1 MLYKKNTAK
10 TLSAELF
17 ETPTSEYRAA
27 PFWSWNNKLDKDQLL
42 RQIDALKQMGFGGF
56 HMHSRAGLATE
67 YLGDEFMDMVNACCE
82 KAESEQMLAWLYDED
97 RWPSGGA
104 GGKVTKDKRLRRK
117 RFVLLPHKVESAL
130 PKEEALEKGTIYFLA
145 AYDLT
150 IGADGFIDRYS
161 RIGIDDEAKGDKWY
175 AYCEVEWDSAWH
187 NGGSYLDTMDKESV
201 ARFIEVTHERY
212 KEVVGDRFNKS
223 VPAIFTDEPNV
234 MQDGDEAKI
243 PTPDYRWVIKC
254 GWSRYFEEEYLK
266 YYGEDILD
274 RIPELFW
281 KKADGSDSIVKYR
294 YFDFL
299 AHQFSENFSGQ
310 LGDWCRDN
318 GIALTGHLL
327 LEAEL
332 GGQAPTCGETMR
344 NYGRFVIPGID
355 MLCNWHE
362 FTTAKQTQSAVHQYG
377 REGMLSE
384 LYGVTNWDYDFRGHK
399 LQGDWQAAL
408 GVTVR
413 VPHLAWVSM
422 KGEAKR
428 DFPAAIGYQS
438 PWYKEY
444 PYIEDHFA
452 RLNTALT
459 RGTPIVKLG
468 VIHPIESYW
477 ISTGPNSQTAN
488 TIATLESNF
497 RNITNWLLE
506 EHLDFNFICESTLP
520 SLSSDTDAKAVG
532 KMQYDAIVVPACITL
547 RKTTVD
553 YLERFAKSG
562 GKVVFMGSC
571 PTHLDGVISDGCS
584 KLYGKSQAIDFDK
597 PSLVYA
603 LSDIRNIGITYN
615 DGRQAD
621 RFIYNYRQDND
632 CRWLFIAHSK
642 DPEAYCGVKDS
653 LHCDDLTITIEGTFV
668 PTEYETLTGKI
679 SPVAYEHKDG
689 KTVIK
694 YRFYTCS
701 SLLLRLAENADI
713 SEKTDKQ
720 YDVVCAFD
728 IRKAVNYTLSEPNV
742 LLLDRAEYTC
752 DDGEWECE
760 EEALRVSTKARETF
774 GMRPNSN
781 QPYVLS
787 AKPAEHTVHLRYTF
801 ESEIE
806 VTGAM
811 LAIED
816 ADVID
821 IRLNGAK
828 VDNNI
833 IGYFTDESISKIPLP
848 TINKGSNILEVD
860 VPFGERTNI
869 EWCYILGD
877 FGVKLMGANA
887 VITEKQDKIGFGD
900 IVPQGMPFY
909 GANVTYNIE
918 IDMPEDGAVSVQSE
932 VYRGSLVAVE
942 LDGKRVDRIVLPPYK
957 SVIENVQKG
966 KHTISLTLFGNR
978 HNSFGPLHLVN
989 SATQWIGPEAWRTS
1003 GWNWCYEYRT
1013 KPLGIIKSPIIE
1025 ILKTKE

>member
-1 MLYKKNTAK
+1 MLYKKNSDNK
-10 TLSAELF
+10 LSQELF
-17 ETPTSEYRAA
+17 ENPTCEYRGT
-27 PFWSWNNKLDKDQLL
+27 PFWSWNCKLDKEQLM
-42 RQIDALKQMGFGGF
+42 RQIDHLKQMGFGGF
-56 HMHSRAGLATE
+56 HMHSRIGLATE
-67 YLGDEFMDMVNACCE
+67 YLGDEFMDMVTACCD
-82 KAESEQMLAWLYDED
+82 KAESENMLAWLYDED

-145 AYDLT
+145 AYDMT
-150 IGADGFIDRYS
+150 VGADGFIERYR
-161 RIGIDDEAKGDKWY
+161 RIGIDDEANGDKWY
-175 AYCEVEWDSAWH
+175 AYCEVEWDSDWH
-187 NGGSYLDTMDKESV
+187 NGGSYLDTMDKEAV
-201 ARFIEVTHERY
+201 EKFIEVTHERY
-212 KEVVGDRFNKS
+212 KEVVGNRFNKS

-234 MQDGDEAKI
+234 MQDGNEAKI

-310 LGDWCRDN
+310 LGNWCDKN

-327 LEAEL
+327 RESGL
-332 GGQAPTCGETMR
+332 GEQAPTCGETMR
-344 NYGRFVIPGID
+344 SYGKFTIPGID

-377 REGMLSE
+377 KEGMLSE
-384 LYGVTNWDYDFRGHK
+384 LYGVTNWDHDFRGHK

-444 PYIEDHFA
+444 PYIENHFA

-459 RGTPIVKLG
+459 RGKPIVKLG

-497 RNITNWLLE
+497 RNITKWLLE
-506 EHLDFNFICESTLP
+506 EHLDFNFVCESTLP
-520 SLSSDTDAKAVG
+520 ELSSDTDSRAVG
-532 KMQYDAIVVPACITL
+532 QMQYDAIVVPACITL

-553 YLERFAKSG
+553 FLERFAKSG

-571 PTHLDGVISDGCS
+571 PSYLDGVISNGCEEI
-584 KLYGKSQAIDFDK
+584 YNASQTINFDRSALAQ
-597 PSLVYA
+597 SLSSV
-603 LSDIRNIGITYN
+603 RNISIAYQNG
-615 DGRQAD
+615 GQAD
-621 RFIYNYRQDND
+621 RLIYNYRQDND

-642 DPEAYCGVKDS
+642 DPNEYCGVKDS
-653 LHCDDLTITIEGTFV
+653 LHFDDTTITVDGIFI
-668 PTEYETLTGKI
+668 PSEYDTITGKI
-679 SPVAYEHKDG
+679 LPIEYSHKNG
-689 KTVIK
+689 KTIISK
-694 YRFYTCS
+694 RFYSCT
-701 SLLLRLAENADI
+701 SLLLRLGEEEICAK
-713 SEKTDKQ
+713 SDKKE
-720 YDVVCAFD
+720 YETITAFD
-728 IRKAVNYTLSEPNV
+728 IKKPVNYRLSEPNV
-742 LLLDRAEYTC
+742 LLLDRAEYAF
-752 DDGEWECE
+752 DDGEYNGE
-760 EEALRVSTKARETF
+760 EEALRVSTNARKAF
-774 GMRPNSN
+774 GMRSNGN

-801 ESEIE
+801 ESELD
-806 VTGAM
+806 VANAV

-816 ADVID
+816 ADIITVS
-821 IRLNGAK
+821 LNGDR
-828 VDNNI
+828 VENNI
-833 IGYFTDESISKIPLP
+833 VGYFTDESICKIPLP
-848 TINKGSNILEVD
+848 TIKKGTNVLEVD

-877 FGVKLMGANA
+877 FGVKLYGATA
-887 VITEKQDKIGFGD
+887 VITAKSEKVGFGD

-909 GANVTYNIE
+909 SANITYDIE
-918 IDMPEDGAVSVQSE
+918 IDMPEDGAVSIQSE
-932 VYRGSLVAVE
+932 FYRGSLIGVE

-957 SVIENVQKG
+957 ILVEGVTKG
-966 KHTISLTLFGNR
+966 KHTVSLTLFGNR
-978 HNSFGPLHLVN
+978 HNSFGALHMVN
-989 SATQWIGPEAWRTS
+989 SATQWIGPEVWRTS
-1003 GWNWCYEYRT
+1003 GWNWSYEYQT
-1013 KPLGIIKSPIIE
+1013 KPFGILKSPIIE
-1025 ILKTKE
+1025 ILK